1 MNPKDNFAKCPKVS
15 FIIPCYDIPAWMVKE
30 CIDSIMALSLRP
42 EEREII
48 VVDDGSDN
56 YLIDELT
63 EHRDHII
70 YIRTR
75 KSGLGAARNNG
86 LQMATGAYIQF
97 VDGYD
102 KLISEAYEHCLDIV
116 RYNDPDIVLFDFAET
131 ERKEDKYYI
140 PEPQDGAEY
149 MRHNDLHVTAWGY
162 VFKKSIL
169 LSLRFTPGLL
179 HEDEEFTPQLM
190 LRAEK
195 VYDTNIAAYF
205 YRKRPKSSTQSID
218 KRSVIKRL
226 NDVEHIIF
234 HLDDIANSLPT
245 CDSAA
250 LKRRV
255 AQLTMDYIFNTIRLT
270 HSKSQLE
277 QRINRLK
284 ARGLFPLPENGYTK
298 KYTLLS
304 KLVKYGITRKLLAS
318 VIR

>member
-15 FIIPCYDIPAWMVKE
+15 FVIPCHDLPAWMVRE
-30 CIDSIMALSLRP
+30 CLESITALSLRP

-48 VVDDGSDN
+48 VVDDGSDTC
-56 YLIDELT
+56 LIDELT
-63 EHRDHII
+63 EYRDHII

-75 KSGLGAARNNG
+75 HSGLGASRNNG
-86 LQMATGAYIQF
+86 LQMATGAYVQF

-116 RYNDPDIVLFDFAET
+116 RYNNPDIVLFDFAET
-131 ERKEDKYYI
+131 ERKDDKYYI

-149 MRHNDLHVTAWGY
+149 MRHNDLHTTAWGY
-162 VFKKSIL
+162 VFKRSIL
-169 LSLRFTPGLL
+169 LSLRFTPGLH

-205 YRKRPKSSTQSID
+205 YRQRPKSTTRSTD
-218 KRSVIKRL
+218 KRSMIKRL
-226 NDVEHIIF
+226 NDMEHIIF
-234 HLDDIANSLPT
+234 HLDDISNSLPT
-245 CDSAA
+245 SDRVA

-255 AQLTMDYIFNTIRLT
+255 AQLTMDYILNTIRLT
-270 HSKSQLE
+270 RSKSQLD

-284 ARGLFPLPENGYTK
+284 AKGLFPLPENSHTK
-298 KYTLLS
+298 KYMLFS
-304 KLVKYGITRKLLAS
+304 KLVKYDITRKLLAS